1 MACLV
6 FQVDTLGV
14 SGGHAW
20 FFRRTRLV
28 FQADTLGVS
37 GGPTAPIQEG
47 ATGTAGVG
55 GGTGPVTELPTT
67 DQPQAGTSGPYTT
80 PG

>member
-1 MACLV
+1 M
-6 FQVDTLGV
+6 
-14 SGGHAW
+14 
-20 FFRRTRLV
+20 V
-28 FQADTLGVS
+28 FQADMLGVS